1 LGRLTTYL
9 GARETLGVAALVEA
23 RRPQLLELV
32 RQATDKEFATL
43 VEQELRRLAAHQAAA
58 HGRA

>member
-1 LGRLTTYL
+1 VCVPETVAVAVE
-9 GARETLGVAALVEA
+9 ARIAALVEA

>member
-1 LGRLTTYL
+1 VCVPETVAVE
-9 GARETLGVAALVEA
+9 ARIAALVEA